1 MIQWHLCYQLSM
13 VWQEA
18 FHNTCQNLYAVYGT
32 RLAMN
37 VLSVTSVGFFYLEC
51 PLSECGALPPTWA
64 TSVDCYFLFF
74 LARCWCGSFCLLS
87 PWVIWL
93 GSVLLFDYPV
103 KGAFYIERLRLNT
116 RGRDKLK
123 GERMNDCKWGPSCL
137 FVFSWNALDFT
148 TEEVGSIVWMSPF
161 GIENKLKITTMQ
173 RFTVISFP
181 S

>member
-51 PLSECGALPPTWA
+51 PLSECGVLPPTWA

-103 KGAFYIERLRLNT
+103 KGAFCITSMILHRAASVEHKRERQIERRENEWLQMRA
-116 RGRDKLK
+116 
-123 GERMNDCKWGPSCL
+123 
-137 FVFSWNALDFT
+137 FVFVCVLLKCFGFHDWRSRVHCMNVSLWNR
-148 TEEVGSIVWMSPF
+148 
-161 GIENKLKITTMQ
+161 K
-173 RFTVISFP
+173 
-181 S
+181 

>member
-1 MIQWHLCYQLSM
+1 MSEPVCCLWHQIG
-13 VWQEA
+13 
-18 FHNTCQNLYAVYGT
+18 N
-32 RLAMN
+32 
-37 VLSVTSVGFFYLEC
+37 EC
-51 PLSECGALPPTWA
+51 SFGDLGWL
-64 TSVDCYFLFF
+64 FLFRMPAF
-74 LARCWCGSFCLLS
+74 RMWSASTNMSYFCRLLFPILS
-87 PWVIWL
+87 CAVLMWELLFAVSLSYLIRICVVIWL
-93 GSVLLFDYPV
+93 PSQRGILHRTAS
-103 KGAFYIERLRLNT
+103 LNT